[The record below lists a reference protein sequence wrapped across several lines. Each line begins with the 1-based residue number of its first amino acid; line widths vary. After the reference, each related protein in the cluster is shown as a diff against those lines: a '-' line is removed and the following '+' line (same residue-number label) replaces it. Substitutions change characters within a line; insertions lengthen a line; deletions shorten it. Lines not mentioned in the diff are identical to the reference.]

1 MGTIDDFVHILA
13 DAKQGD
19 DRAVAVI
26 FDAYQPVL
34 LRYLR
39 WQEPDAADDLAG
51 ETWLAVAQGI
61 GAFEGDEASLRAW
74 LFTIARR
81 RLVDHRRRGARRR
94 TRPEPDSFF
103 SDRSG
108 SGDPGDP
115 GALRLGRSSP
125 DEALARLTAGLPRE
139 QAEIVALR
147 VLGDLSIAEIAEILG
162 KRPGAVRVAQHR
174 ALRRLASTLT
184 ADQVREAFDA

>member
-1 MGTIDDFVHILA
+1 VE
-13 DAKQGD
+13 AKQGD
-19 DRAVAVI
+19 DRAVAAL

-39 WQEPDAADDLAG
+39 WQEPGAADDLAG
-51 ETWLAVAQGI
+51 ETWLAVARGLST
-61 GAFEGDEASLRAW
+61 FEGDEASFRAW
-74 LFTIARR
+74 LFAIARR

-94 TRPEPDSFF
+94 TTPEPDTFF
-103 SDRSG
+103 SDRPIGGGVSDG
-108 SGDPGDP
+108 YAGPGPGDSLADRVP
-115 GALRLGRSSP
+115 P

-139 QAEIVALR
+139 QAEIIALR
-147 VLGDLSIAEIAEILG
+147 VIGELSVTEIAELLG

-184 ADQVREAFDA
+184 AEEVREAFDA